1 MNLIQIA
8 IPLSKNIRDTYY
20 LVALID
26 NDFITNDSTKNTS
39 GNLWNALVEI
49 GEEL

>member
-8 IPLSKNIRDTYY
+8 IPLSKNIHDTYY

-26 NDFITNDSTKNTS
+26 NDFITNDSKNTS
-39 GNLWNALVEI
+39 GNLWNAHVEI